1 MTNVHIVIL
10 GLLCDKPLHGYE
22 LKHIIEEHMGDWT
35 DIKFGSIYFA
45 LGRLKDEGKVEV
57 LEEAQSGNRPVRKVY
72 CITDKGRQEYMRLLR
87 ELWKDE
93 KRSLYSLD
101 IAMFFMHS
109 LPQDEIL
116 RYIETRV
123 FGCEQALKHVKAHEE
138 EQNQNVN
145 LPKQARYIFE
155 HTKMHLEAELDWL
168 KMVAEEL
175 KS

>member
-22 LKHIIEEHMGDWT
+22 VKHIIEEHMGDWT

-72 CITDKGRQEYMRLLR
+72 QITDKGRQEYLRLLR
-87 ELWKDE
+87 ALWRDE

-109 LPQDEIL
+109 LPQEEIL
-116 RYIETRV
+116 QYIEARA
-123 FGCEQALKHVKAHEE
+123 FGCEQALKHVVAHEA
-138 EQNQNVN
+138 EQNQNVH
-145 LPKQARYIFE
+145 LPKQAKYIFE
-155 HTKMHLEAELDWL
+155 HSKMHLEAELNWL
-168 KMVAEEL
+168 KKVAEEL
-175 KS
+175 VS